1 MELRVFWA
9 TLVRRWYFVV
19 AALAFTVGATFLVVS
34 MVGPTYE
41 AEGLVLVFPPVATVQ
56 RETQLQAQGNP
67 YLVLSGVGQAR
78 DIVIRQLMSKSMQEQ
93 LAEQSPGSS
102 YEAIPDN
109 MNSAPV
115 ILLTVDADSAST
127 ATSALAVVM
136 DHVPVTLADL
146 QGGLNLPADALITS
160 KPLIADPQPYVVRKG
175 QIRAGIIAGVAMLG
189 LSLLVI
195 GLIDGILTA
204 RLAAKKSNR
213 RHALSTPDDSGQ
225 VAESP
230 PAARTQGARRLGP
243 RAAVTRWTSPSDSG
257 SGAQQSAVTR
267 LESLE
272 SLSIPVDAGDTANTA
287 KGR

>member
-41 AEGLVLVFPPVATVQ
+41 AEGSVLVFPPVATVQ
-56 RETQLQAQGNP
+56 RDTQLEAQGNP
-67 YLVLSGVGQAR
+67 YLVLNGVSQAR
-78 DIVIRQLMSKSMQEQ
+78 DIVIRELMSKSTQEQ

-102 YEAIPDN
+102 YEAIADY
-109 MNSAPV
+109 MNSAPI

-136 DHVPVTLADL
+136 DHVPVILADL
-146 QGGLNLPADALITS
+146 QAGLNLPTDAVITS
-160 KPLIADPQPYVVRKG
+160 KPLIADSQASVVRKG
-175 QIRAGIIAGVAMLG
+175 QIRAGIIAGVAMLS

-195 GLIDGILTA
+195 GLLDGILAA
-204 RLAAKKSNR
+204 RLASKKSNR
-213 RHALSTPDDSGQ
+213 RHALSTPDDSDQ
-225 VAESP
+225 VVQSP
-230 PAARTQGARRLGP
+230 PAALTEDARRLGP
-243 RAAVTRWTSPSDSG
+243 RAAVTRWTPPDSG
-257 SGAQQSAVTR
+257 SGAQRPAVVTE
-267 LESLE
+267 LESP
-272 SLSIPVDAGDTANTA
+272 STSVDAGDTAIAA